1 MYRPLSDHL
10 SVNLCSAL
18 NVHISALS
26 TMNAV
31 PLAFVLPSS
40 LAAMGPLIVSVGHSL
55 RMLRPTGLTA
65 GCVSG
70 MTAFVNRPPVAIDP
84 LPVAGHLALATPPRH
99 QGL

>member
-1 MYRPLSDHL
+1 
-10 SVNLCSAL
+10 
-18 NVHISALS
+18 
-26 TMNAV
+26 MNAV

-40 LAAMGPLIVSVGHSL
+40 LAAMGPLVVSVGHSL

-70 MTAFVNRPPVAIDP
+70 MTAVVNRPPVAIDP

-99 QGL
+99 QGVQRTTGLAPDGALDKFPAPRFKLRQI